1 MKRPLAATATLL
13 LPSLAW
19 AGPSMGVGALVGVD
33 LPDPASGDSTVLGP
47 GPGLHIPVWFGDG
60 LARLRVT
67 GRSEVAFGQ
76 DRITWAEDVNGAPQ
90 RFGSA
95 DHFTMVALAGLT
107 AGPELV
113 LAPDAAIRPNL
124 GAEFG
129 GAWVGTYHSL
139 DASTAFL
146 MDPALN
152 DLENANNVDPYTNQW
167 ALMTDL
173 HAGLTTGD
181 AVGLWTEVGYSASF
195 VAESTLRKTLAE
207 YEARRSAFGW
217 NAVRLTLGV
226 RFAL

>member
-1 MKRPLAATATLL
+1 
-13 LPSLAW
+13 
-19 AGPSMGVGALVGVD
+19 
-33 LPDPASGDSTVLGP
+33 
-47 GPGLHIPVWFGDG
+47 
-60 LARLRVT
+60 
-67 GRSEVAFGQ
+67 
-76 DRITWAEDVNGAPQ
+76 
-90 RFGSA
+90 
-95 DHFTMVALAGLT
+95 MVALAGLT

-113 LAPDAAIRPNL
+113 LAPDAAIRPTL